1 MKKYYLLTATN
12 KDIAKLIQY
21 KLASILAYDKKI
33 TAEEKE
39 RITNFVKNSIPN
51 QINDYKV
58 IEIDNK
64 IIGCLY
70 IESYQDGIL
79 LNEIYLEEEYRNQGI
94 GTDIIKNI
102 LQNNSKVYLWVYKEN
117 EKALKLYQSLNFTIE
132 ESEEKRYLM
141 VYKKD

>member
-1 MKKYYLLTATN
+1 MKKYYLLKATS

-21 KLASILAYDKKI
+21 KLASILDYDKEI
-33 TAEEKE
+33 TPEEKE
-39 RITNFVKNSIPN
+39 SITNFVKKSIPN

-70 IESYQDGIL
+70 LEPYQDGIL
-79 LNEIYLEEEYRNQGI
+79 LNEIYLEEDYRNQGI

-102 LQNNSKVYLWVYKEN
+102 LQNNSKIYLWVYKEN
-117 EKALKLYQSLNFTIE
+117 KKALKLYQSLNFTIKE
-132 ESEEKRYLM
+132 TEEKRYLM
-141 VYKKD
+141 VFKK

>member
-1 MKKYYLLTATN
+1 MQKYNLVKATN

-21 KLASILAYDKKI
+21 KLASILDYDKEVSF
-33 TAEEKE
+33 EEKE

-70 IESYQDGIL
+70 LEPYQDGIL

-102 LQNNSKVYLWVYKEN
+102 ILNNSKIYLWVYKEN
-117 EKALKLYQSLNFTIE
+117 KKALKLYKSLNFTIE
-132 ESEEKRYLM
+132 ETEEKRYLM
-141 VYKKD
+141 VYKD